1 VSMTLYAAIELLG
14 GKCLALV
21 EGAAAQAP
29 AYTGDPLEAARRW
42 RLGAEWLHVV
52 DLDGTLAGTPQHL
65 DVVRALAG
73 EANAPLQVAG
83 GLRTEA
89 NLAAAFEA
97 GAARV
102 VLGSEEARKPEL
114 LSACLARWGDKI
126 AVALDARGESMTVAG
141 WFEIGSE
148 PVVSF
153 ARRMAQSGVQTLLV
167 ANVHRD
173 GTAAGGDDGA
183 LAALRAA
190 LPSTRLIVTGGA
202 ATLADIRA
210 LAAGGMDGVVL
221 GRALY
226 DGSLDLAEALRVAR
240 ETAPAGK

>member
-1 VSMTLYAAIELLG
+1 MSMTLYAAIELLG
-14 GKCLALV
+14 GKCLALG

-73 EANAPLQVAG
+73 EANPPLQVAG

-114 LSACLARWGDKI
+114 LATCLARWGDKI
-126 AVALDARGESMTVAG
+126 AVALDARGENMTVAG

-167 ANVHRD
+167 ANVRRD

-190 LPSTRLIVTGGA
+190 LPSTRLIVTGGV

-210 LAAGGMDGVVL
+210 LAAGGMNGVVL

>member
-1 VSMTLYAAIELLG
+1 MSMTLYAAIELLG
-14 GKCLALV
+14 GKCLALDK
-21 EGAAAQAP
+21 GAAQAP

-73 EANAPLQVAG
+73 ETNPPLQVAG

-89 NLAAAFEA
+89 NLAAAFAA

-114 LSACLARWGDKI
+114 LAACLARWGDKI
-126 AVALDARGESMTVAG
+126 AVALDARGENMTVAG

-153 ARRMAQSGVQTLLV
+153 ARRMAQGGVQTLLV
-167 ANVHRD
+167 ANVRRD

-183 LAALRAA
+183 LATLRAA
-190 LPSTRLIVTGGA
+190 LPGRHAADRDRRGRDARGHSRASGGRHGRGGA
-202 ATLADIRA
+202 RP
-210 LAAGGMDGVVL
+210 
-221 GRALY
+221 RP
-226 DGSLDLAEALRVAR
+226 LRR
-240 ETAPAGK
+240 

>member
-1 VSMTLYAAIELLG
+1 MSMTLYAAIELLG
-14 GKCLALV
+14 GKCLALG

-65 DVVRALAG
+65 DVVRALVG
-73 EANAPLQVAG
+73 EANPPLQVAG

-114 LSACLARWGDKI
+114 LATCLARWGDKI
-126 AVALDARGESMTVAG
+126 AVALDARGENMTVAG

-153 ARRMAQSGVQTLLV
+153 AQRMAQGGVQTLLV
-167 ANVHRD
+167 ANVRRD
-173 GTAAGGDDGA
+173 GTAAGGDDGV
-183 LAALRAA
+183 LATLRAA
-190 LPSTRLIVTGGA
+190 LPGTRLIVTGGA

-210 LAAGGMDGVVL
+210 LAAGGMNGVVL